1 MSGRD
6 WLLLVTLSVLWGGA
20 FFFSE
25 VALAELGPLTVVL
38 GRVGFAALALVGFV
52 YLAGH
57 RLPSAPG
64 LWGAFLVMG
73 ALNNLIP
80 FSLIVW
86 AQVAID
92 SGLAAILNATTPLFT
107 VVLAHYLTR
116 DERMTRGRF
125 AGVVFGI
132 AGVAVLVG
140 PEALGQLGAEG
151 LSTAGLSTAGLSTAG
166 LSTAGLAQ
174 LAVLGA
180 ACCYGCAGIYGRRF
194 QGLPPVVA
202 AAGMV
207 TCSAVLTLPLALV
220 VERPWQIDPGA
231 LTWAALL
238 GLALLSTALAYVIYF
253 RILASAGP
261 TNLLLVTFLIPV
273 SALILGVVVLGERPA
288 PSAFA
293 GLALIFVG
301 LAAVDGRLLRSRP
314 RRARP
319 RSRPAPC
326 RATPRALP
334 RCARRAVAAGG
345 RRRPGSSST

>member
-1 MSGRD
+1 MQNPTMSGRD
-6 WLLLVTLSVLWGGA
+6 WLLLVTLSVLWGGS

-86 AQVAID
+86 AQVSID

-107 VVLAHYLTR
+107 VVLAHFLTR

-140 PEALGQLGAEG
+140 PEALGQLGA
-151 LSTAGLSTAGLSTAG
+151 G

-174 LAVLGA
+174 LAVIGA
-180 ACCYGCAGIYGRRF
+180 AFSYGCAGIYGRRF

-238 GLALLSTALAYVIYF
+238 GLALLSTALAYVIFF
-253 RILASAGP
+253 RILASAGA

-273 SALILGVVVLGERPA
+273 SALFLGMVVLGERPGPA
-288 PSAFA
+288 AFA
-293 GLALIFVG
+293 GLALIFAG

-314 RRARP
+314 GPSPKA
-319 RSRPAPC
+319 AP
-326 RATPRALP
+326 PRAPAAGSGP
-334 RCARRAVAAGG
+334 RCR
-345 RRRPGSSST
+345 

>member
-1 MSGRD
+1 MQNPTMSGRD
-6 WLLLVTLSVLWGGA
+6 WLLLVTLSVLWGGS

-57 RLPSAPG
+57 RMPSAWG

-140 PEALGQLGAEG
+140 PEALGQLGA
-151 LSTAGLSTAGLSTAG
+151 G

-180 ACCYGCAGIYGRRF
+180 ACCYACAGIYGRRF

-253 RILASAGP
+253 RILASAGA

-273 SALILGVVVLGERPA
+273 SALALGVAVLGERPD
-288 PSAFA
+288 PTTFA
-293 GLALIFVG
+293 GLALIIAG
-301 LAAVDGRLLRSRP
+301 LAAVDGRVASFVRDSK
-314 RRARP
+314 A
-319 RSRPAPC
+319 
-326 RATPRALP
+326 ATG
-334 RCARRAVAAGG
+334 AASNHGPG
-345 RRRPGSSST
+345 R

>member
-1 MSGRD
+1 MHGPSMSARD
-6 WLLLVTLSVLWGGA
+6 WLLLVALSVLWGGS

-38 GRVGFAALALVGFV
+38 GRVGFAALALIGLT
-52 YLAGH
+52 YLTGH

-64 LWGAFLVMG
+64 LWGALLVMG

-86 AQVAID
+86 GQVTID
-92 SGLAAILNATTPLFT
+92 SGLAAILNATTPLFA
-107 VVLAHYLTR
+107 VVLAHVLTR
-116 DERMTRGRF
+116 DERMTRGRA
-125 AGVVFGI
+125 AGVLLGL

-140 PEALGQLGAEG
+140 PAALGRFGA
-151 LSTAGLSTAGLSTAG
+151 
-166 LSTAGLAQ
+166 AGLAQ

-180 ACCYGCAGIYGRRF
+180 AFSYACAGIYGRRF
-194 QGLPPVVA
+194 KELPPLVA
-202 AAGMV
+202 ATGMV

-220 VERPWQIDPGA
+220 VERPWEASPGA
-231 LTWAALL
+231 LTWAAVL

-253 RILASAGP
+253 RILASAGA

-273 SALILGVVVLGERPA
+273 SALALGVAVLGERPDT
-288 PSAFA
+288 SALA
-293 GLALIFVG
+293 GLALIFAG

-319 RSRPAPC
+319 RP
-326 RATPRALP
+326 
-334 RCARRAVAAGG
+334 
-345 RRRPGSSST
+345 RPG